1 MAIVETRRGSI
12 TLKARV
18 TEDILRGVVSI
29 PHGWDEANVNI
40 LTDETPADQIAGE
53 AALKALLCRIEK
65 KA

>member
-1 MAIVETRRGSI
+1 MAVVETRRGSI

-40 LTDETPADQIAGE
+40 LTDETPVDPVSGK
-53 AALKALLCRIEK
+53 AALKSLLCKVRK
-65 KA
+65 QA